1 MELDPIEALSCDIGG
16 AVRTASEEIAA
27 LVYAYAAAI
36 DAGDL
41 PGLADLFTRAT
52 LRSDG
57 RPDVRRG
64 RDEVLALYE
73 SMVRLYDG
81 RPGTKHV
88 TTNLVVEVCPDGTSA
103 AASSYYTVFQA
114 LPGLALQAIVAGRY
128 DDRFARD
135 ESGWHFTDR
144 LIFVD
149 LVGDLSQHL
158 KRWPPGS

>member
-1 MELDPIEALSCDIGG
+1 M
-16 AVRTASEEIAA
+16 RTAGEEIAA
-27 LVYAYAAAI
+27 LVYAYASAI
-36 DAGDL
+36 DAGDF
-41 PGLADLFTRAT
+41 PALAALFTRAT

-57 RPDVRRG
+57 RPEVRRG

-88 TTNLVVEVCPDGTSA
+88 TTNLVVDPSPDGTSA
-103 AASSYYTVFQA
+103 SASSYYTVFQA

-128 DDRFARD
+128 QDRFARD

-149 LVGDLSQHL
+149 LVGDLSRHL